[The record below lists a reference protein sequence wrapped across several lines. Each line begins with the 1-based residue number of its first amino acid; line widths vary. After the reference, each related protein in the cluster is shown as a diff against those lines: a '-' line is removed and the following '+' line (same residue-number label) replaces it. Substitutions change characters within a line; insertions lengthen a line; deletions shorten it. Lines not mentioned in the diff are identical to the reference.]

1 MGFGTMGALFAL
13 LVLPTTAVVADA
25 CLILPELPG
34 KLGDITGSPEVQNV
48 SATCWS
54 PNGNLFQ
61 GLGIDKNVQEATE
74 IDFSNIT
81 AAQESPIIDKSG
93 IEELRNAL
101 NEMKDLCKRDTDA
114 WWKDVKKKTDETEYK
129 IFVAEWNFGN

>member
-1 MGFGTMGALFAL
+1 MG
-13 LVLPTTAVVADA
+13 
-25 CLILPELPG
+25 
-34 KLGDITGSPEVQNV
+34 EVQNV

-81 AAQESPIIDKSG
+81 AAQESPKIDKSG

-129 IFVAEWNFGN
+129 IFVAEWNFGNDTTAENIVKAGTKL